1 MILGVLGFGRRQAL
15 ARMTETVVFFTTA
28 HSFDPVT
35 LEDVTVENVIADDVP
50 ARVAMTV
57 SSPRDVDAGAQWV
70 GSTRLEVHVPVGS
83 VLVGD
88 GVTVRVKSSTSDPAL
103 VGVKYLTK
111 HHPTLGQVTAW
122 RYPVEAVS

>member
-35 LEDVTVENVIADDVP
+35 LVDVTVENVIADDVP

-57 SSPRDVDAGAQWV
+57 SAPRDVEWGA
-70 GSTRLEVHVPVGS
+70 
-83 VLVGD
+83 
-88 GVTVRVKSSTSDPAL
+88 
-103 VGVKYLTK
+103 
-111 HHPTLGQVTAW
+111 
-122 RYPVEAVS
+122 